1 MGSNHL
7 PALPSF
13 TGAKQAEC
21 FQSQLIKQP
30 LHPGRANSSSLHQL
44 QREFISPTAGRIAG
58 CPAWPPATS
67 PPLELSPPGPVLP
80 SPPRGWQRTHG
91 LIAPNP
97 GGRWHHHAL
106 VVTNNF
112 TSPVLFSAEI
122 NLQCLM
128 SQNRNIQWLL
138 LSFSIFAASWLTL
151 KSNYC
156 SLFGGT
162 CLLSNGHIAGLLC
175 QLQAL
180 MELQIAAAT
189 LTDSPA

>member
-1 MGSNHL
+1 MLTAPPCTS
-7 PALPSF
+7 S
-13 TGAKQAEC
+13 
-21 FQSQLIKQP
+21 SV
-30 LHPGRANSSSLHQL
+30 NSSPRRPGASPGALRGHQHPRHL
-44 QREFISPTAGRIAG
+44 WSSHLRGA
-58 CPAWPPATS
+58 
-67 PPLELSPPGPVLP
+67 PGPVLP
-80 SPPRGWQRTHG
+80 SLPRGWQRTHG
-91 LIAPNP
+91 LITPNL

-128 SQNRNIQWLL
+128 SQNRNNQWLL

-162 CLLSNGHIAGLLC
+162 CLLSNGHIAGPLC
-175 QLQAL
+175 QLRAL

>member
-1 MGSNHL
+1 ML
-7 PALPSF
+7 TALPCTS
-13 TGAKQAEC
+13 
-21 FQSQLIKQP
+21 SSV
-30 LHPGRANSSSLHQL
+30 NSSHRQPGASPGALRGHQHLHHL
-44 QREFISPTAGRIAG
+44 WSSHLRAPCSPVCPEAGRG
-58 CPAWPPATS
+58 
-67 PPLELSPPGPVLP
+67 
-80 SPPRGWQRTHG
+80 RTNSSHRTR
-91 LIAPNP
+91 

-162 CLLSNGHIAGLLC
+162 CLLSNGHIAGPLC
-175 QLQAL
+175 QLRAL